1 MALGT
6 VVGLDEANADGNV
19 QALADILFSRYV
31 FAFEVTSALL
41 ITAAVGAMVLAHRE
55 RLVPKPTQ
63 ADLAAQRMR
72 DYAEHGVHLGPLPT
86 PGVFARHNAVDTP
99 ALLPDG
105 TAAESSVSRVLAA
118 RGTVRSAPAMADD
131 VTGVERQLSGQ
142 AAHAGPECPPRPPPR
157 PTEEE
162 TRMTQYVVLSS
173 ILFTIGCVGVLT
185 RRNAIVVFMCVEL
198 MLNAC
203 NLALVAFAKQHGNL
217 DGQVA
222 AFFVMVV
229 AAAEVVVGLAIIM
242 TIFRTRR
249 SASVDD
255 ASLLKY

>member
-1 MALGT
+1 
-6 VVGLDEANADGNV
+6 
-19 QALADILFSRYV
+19 
-31 FAFEVTSALL
+31 
-41 ITAAVGAMVLAHRE
+41 MVLAHRE
-55 RLVPKPTQ
+55 RLTPKPTQ

-72 DYAEHGVHLGPLPT
+72 DYAEHGPHLGPLPA

-105 TAAESSVSRVLAA
+105 TAAEASVSRVLAA
-118 RGTVRSAPAMADD
+118 RGTVRSAPALADD
-131 VTGVERQLSGQ
+131 IDEVQRQLERQRPATRRRPGT
-142 AAHAGPECPPRPPPR
+142 AETPRAR
-157 PTEEE
+157 
-162 TRMTQYVVLSS
+162 RSAVTQYVVLSA

-203 NLALVAFAKQHGNL
+203 NLALVTFARQHGNL